1 MGVSRSAT
9 RKWKMF
15 FNIIKMSIIKCAAH
29 TSKLKFK
36 FTSVLKSSWRRLGT
50 DPLTPLLKEN
60 FLTFVNHTLLGG
72 DYIVNFNLVWNFSLV
87 SQAEISAC
95 GSEKKSS
102 WKWRWQLLG
111 ENFGF
116 RRKILAWFLKPGYN
130 FQPGQTGSKIQKKSP
145 APAGWNF
152 SPGWYLPCNHRLS
165 WNGVTN
171 SLNFFQKDKQY

>member
-95 GSEKKSS
+95 GSERNPLENEGGHYLEKISVQAENPSLVSETRLQFSTWANRLKNPEKVTCSS
-102 WKWRWQLLG
+102 W
-111 ENFGF
+111 
-116 RRKILAWFLKPGYN
+116 LK
-130 FQPGQTGSKIQKKSP
+130 FQP
-145 APAGWNF
+145 
-152 SPGWYLPCNHRLS
+152 
-165 WNGVTN
+165 
-171 SLNFFQKDKQY
+171 SLIFAM

>member
-50 DPLTPLLKEN
+50 DLLTPLLKEN

-95 GSEKKSS
+95 GSERNPLENERGDYLEKISVQAENPSLVSETGLQFSTWANRLKNPEKVTCSS
-102 WKWRWQLLG
+102 W
-111 ENFGF
+111 
-116 RRKILAWFLKPGYN
+116 LK
-130 FQPGQTGSKIQKKSP
+130 FQP
-145 APAGWNF
+145 
-152 SPGWYLPCNHRLS
+152 RLI
-165 WNGVTN
+165 
-171 SLNFFQKDKQY
+171 FAM

>member
-36 FTSVLKSSWRRLGT
+36 FTSVLKSSWQRLET
-50 DPLTPLLKEN
+50 DPLTSLLKEN

-72 DYIVNFNLVWNFSLV
+72 DYIVNFNLVWNPSLV

-95 GSEKKSS
+95 GSERNPLENEGGDYLEKISVQVENPSLVSETGLQFSTWANRLKNPEKVTCSS
-102 WKWRWQLLG
+102 G
-111 ENFGF
+111 
-116 RRKILAWFLKPGYN
+116 LK
-130 FQPGQTGSKIQKKSP
+130 FQP
-145 APAGWNF
+145 
-152 SPGWYLPCNHRLS
+152 RLI
-165 WNGVTN
+165 
-171 SLNFFQKDKQY
+171 FAM